1 MKKLLIIAAMA
12 ATAVACTPKTAPEL
26 PMETFFRNSE
36 KSDYQISPDGKY
48 FSYMAPWESRRN
60 IFVQQVGS
68 DEAVRIT
75 SERERDLAG
84 YFWANDSRI
93 LYLKDTGGDENFQLY
108 GVDIDGTDPK
118 AYTAIPGV
126 RTTIIDPLEE
136 IDSLMI
142 IGTNERNPQIF
153 DPYRLNLNTGEKT
166 LLCENPGD
174 VQGWQTDH
182 DGKLRV
188 AYAVVDG
195 VNTQIRYRESEA
207 EEFRPV
213 LTTNF
218 KEGVS
223 FATFTPDNRMVY
235 AITNLGRDKDA
246 LVLMDPATCEEKE
259 GLYTNDTYDL
269 AGVWYS
275 EKEKKLLGVSY
286 EGHKG
291 TTRHF
296 FDREAGELF
305 GRMERHLRG
314 YELGIVGSDKAED
327 KYIVYAG
334 SDRTAGAYYIYDVA
348 ADTMTK
354 LADLRPWI
362 KQEEMAEM
370 LPIEYTARDGE
381 RIEGYL
387 TLPVGKTL
395 RNAKNLPVVVNPH
408 GGPWA
413 RDSWGFNPE
422 AQFLANRGYAVLQMN
437 FRGSTGFGRRFTEIA
452 FGKWGQEM
460 QDDITDG
467 VNWLIGKGIADPA
480 RIAIYGGSYGGYAT
494 LQGIVKDPD
503 LYACAI
509 DYVGVS
515 NLFSFLNTIPPYWKP
530 LLDQM
535 YEMVGNPETQQE
547 MLRENSPALNAG
559 RINPAAGGSGRQ
571 RPPREHQREQPD
583 GRGAAR
589 TRRGGGLHG
598 QGQRR
603 PRIPQR
609 GEPLRLLPRH
619 GEVLR
624 QAPQGRPARG
634 RHRPRKL
641 PPVKAAETESV
652 NHSHSK

>member
-118 AYTAIPGV
+118 AYTAVPGV

-259 GLYTNDTYDL
+259 VLYTNDTYDL

-348 ADTMTK
+348 TDTMTK

-559 RINPAAGGSGRQ
+559 QIGRASC
-571 RPPREHQREQPD
+571 RER
-583 GRGAAR
+583 
-589 TRRGGGLHG
+589 
-598 QGQRR
+598 
-603 PRIPQR
+603 
-609 GEPLRLLPRH
+609 
-619 GEVLR
+619 V
-624 QAPQGRPARG
+624 
-634 RHRPRKL
+634 
-641 PPVKAAETESV
+641 
-652 NHSHSK
+652 